1 MHGDFIWYDL
11 MTTDTVAAQAFYG
24 AVFGWR
30 AQESGVPG
38 MDYRVLSLG
47 ETGFGGVMSLPA
59 EAAAGG
65 ARPGW
70 IGYIS
75 VSDVDDYAA
84 RVKQAGGAV
93 HRAPQ
98 DIPGVGRFAVVADPH
113 GAVFMLFKG
122 AEAMAPS
129 PADPNAPGLP
139 GWRELHAGDGVSA
152 FAFYS
157 GLFGWT
163 KDQAMDMGPMGVY
176 QIFAVGGVAKGAVM
190 TKTAEMPAPA
200 WLYYFN
206 ADDIDAAAG
215 RVASN
220 GGTIINGPHE
230 VPGGMWIVQCLDPQ
244 GAMFAL
250 VGPRR

>member
-1 MHGDFIWYDL
+1 MNGDFVWYDL
-11 MTTDTVAAQAFYG
+11 MTTSPADAQAFYG
-24 AVFGWR
+24 AVLGWT
-30 AQESGVPG
+30 AQESGVAG
-38 MDYRVLSLG
+38 MTYNVLSVG
-47 ETGFGGVMSLPA
+47 ETGFGGVMALSA
-59 EAAAGG
+59 EALAGG

-70 IGYIS
+70 LGYIGA
-75 VSDVDDYAA
+75 SDVDESAT
-84 RVKQAGGAV
+84 RVKQAGGTV
-93 HRAPQ
+93 HRPPQ

-122 AEAMAPS
+122 AGPMPPP

-139 GWRELHAGDGVSA
+139 GWRELHAGDGVSD
-152 FAFYS
+152 FDFYS

-176 QIFAVGGVAKGAVM
+176 QIFAINGVARGGVM

-200 WLYYFN
+200 WIYYFN
-206 ADDIDAAAG
+206 ADEIDDAAG
-215 RVASN
+215 RVTAN
-220 GGTIINGPHE
+220 GGTILNGPHE

-244 GAMFAL
+244 GALFAL